1 MRCFF
6 HGKRRK
12 NTSNLITHE
21 NVDERSWEQHHGYY
35 KLWIGN
41 WTAKQ
46 GSCFAFTWVIFYRT
60 PPLQFPD
67 TRSSIEIRY
76 GEFFGYLKTDFILVI
91 SCLLPPWTEYR
102 LHNVYGVPRPCS
114 YYTMF
119 ITCSM
124 QFNIS
129 VSKSPYYNH
138 IAKQRRRYWKSIHW
152 CFNRWLHTQCQ
163 Q

>member
-91 SCLLPPWTEYR
+91 LCRTPPWTEYR
-102 LHNVYGVPRPCS
+102 LHNVYGVSKPWQH
-114 YYTMF
+114 
-119 ITCSM
+119 
-124 QFNIS
+124 QFLFFLSWQAAHLRYLLNGYVNTLNIH
-129 VSKSPYYNH
+129 VYVIPKLNTHYQFFYRV
-138 IAKQRRRYWKSIHW
+138 IG
-152 CFNRWLHTQCQ
+152 
-163 Q
+163 